1 MNCGITGH
9 TGVLGKYFVNS
20 SKKLKFKKYFGDINN
35 KKKIT
40 EWILNN
46 NFDYLFHF
54 AAVVPIKKVE
64 ANYKLAKKTNY
75 IAVKYIVDALKKKNK
90 PIWFFFSSTS
100 HVYGF
105 SAKKFNELS
114 KTKPINEYGKLKFLA
129 EKYIE
134 AKLKNTKIYYCV
146 GRIFSYTH
154 FTQSKDF
161 FIPNISQKIIKNNF
175 SLNKINTLRDFIDL
189 RDICRAIKFLMK
201 KKLNGVF
208 NIASGKSINLLTI
221 YLLINKNIKYNL
233 KIKKPKNNILAN
245 INKIKKIGW
254 HPKYNFSDILENFKK
269 KI

>member
-1 MNCGITGH
+1 MFI
-9 TGVLGKYFVNS
+9 
-20 SKKLKFKKYFGDINN
+20 LKFKKYFGDISN

-40 EWILNN
+40 EWILCN

-54 AAVVPIKKVE
+54 AALVPVKEVKE
-64 ANYKLAKKTNY
+64 NYKLAKKTNY

-105 SAKKFNELS
+105 SNKKFNEWS
-114 KTKPINEYGKLKFLA
+114 KKKPRNKYGKLKLLA

-134 AKLKNTKIYYCV
+134 SKLKKTNITFCI

-154 FTQSKDF
+154 FRQSSNF
-161 FIPNISQKIIKNNF
+161 FIPSIYNKEPNNKNYMK
-175 SLNKINTLRDFIDL
+175 KINTLRDFVDI
-189 RDICRAIKFLMK
+189 RDICNAIRFLMK
-201 KKLNGVF
+201 KNSCGVY
-208 NIASGKSINLLTI
+208 NIASGKIINLQKLF
-221 YLLINKNIKYNL
+221 YL
-233 KIKKPKNNILAN
+233 IKKNSNKTYFKKSPINNIIAN

-254 HPKYNFSDILENFKK
+254 RPRFGIRDILRNFKN

>member
-154 FTQSKDF
+154 FTQSEDF
-161 FIPNISQKIIKNNF
+161 FIPSIFQQQKINF
-175 SLNKINTLRDFIDL
+175 PFDKINTLRDFIDI
-189 RDICRAIKFLMK
+189 RDICRSIKFLMK
-201 KKLNGVF
+201 RKLNGFF
-208 NIASGKSINLLTI
+208 NIASGKSVNLLKI

-233 KIKKPKNNILAN
+233 NIKKPQNNILAN
-245 INKIKKIGW
+245 INKIKNFGW
-254 HPKYNFSDILENFKK
+254 YPKYNIIDTLENFKK